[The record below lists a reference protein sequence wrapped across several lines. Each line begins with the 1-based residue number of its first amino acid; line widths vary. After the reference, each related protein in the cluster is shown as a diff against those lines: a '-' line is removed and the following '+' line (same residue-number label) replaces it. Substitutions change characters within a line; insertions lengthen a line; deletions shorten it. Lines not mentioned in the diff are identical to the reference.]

1 MAPTPAA
8 QPAAAPNEPFAY
20 RRVAIDSSRPEAE
33 ACLAFNKP
41 LATGDVKYADY
52 VRISPEV
59 KSALRVVDDR
69 LCIGGLTYGQD
80 YTVRMLAGFPGSN
93 GAKLSDEMK
102 VDVALGARPAVVTL
116 PGKGF
121 ILPRGTTAGLPI
133 TTINVSKVGIEVYR
147 VNERGIDRFANDR
160 YDASFPGSEPI
171 TESWSLRGWLNGTNG
186 VRQWR
191 GTMEVRSPP
200 NQPVVTAFPIRETIK
215 DWKPGAYFVVVWNA
229 AKPPS
234 RSYDDDDDDSSGGTA
249 AGMWVMDTDI
259 ALTSFTGQDGLN
271 VFARSLQSAQPLAG
285 LELVLLT
292 RGNEPVA
299 KAITAA
305 DGRVNFAAGLL
316 KGRGAAEAFA
326 VMASDASK
334 QEFARLEL
342 GKAAFDFSDRG
353 ISGRDQPGPV
363 DAFLYTERG
372 VYRPGETVQLMAMLR
387 DNGAIALANM
397 PVTLIVKRP
406 DGTEFTRF
414 THALQASGALYQ
426 PIDLPKSSRRGRW
439 SVNAHIDPKAAPVGR
454 VEFSVEDFVPEK
466 LKVELTPDQP
476 ILRPGQVNSF
486 AVSADFLYGAPAS
499 GLTVEADMRVTV
511 DDQPFADFGKYSFG
525 SENERKK
532 FEPPFI
538 TLTAPDTNAAGKSRL
553 EWGGDQVKDTVL
565 PLRAQLQ
572 ARVFEPGG
580 GRATRADKTV
590 PMRTRNVY
598 LGIRPTFEGRY
609 AAEGA
614 TTEFDIV
621 AVDATG
627 KQVARPAVEYRIERI
642 DYAYQWYQVDGKW
655 RWQSTQNERL
665 LTTDTLALKADQPT
679 RLSRQLNWGEYK
691 LTIVDNENKALTSLS
706 FYVGWYGGSGV
717 EETPD
722 TLRVASD
729 KQNYTPG
736 ENARLRIEPPFA
748 GEALIAIATDRIV
761 ATYPVTGSGRRHDLR
776 GAGQGRMGRRR
787 LRAGHGLAAFVD
799 AGRPHADPRHRRG
812 VAGRR
817 SGPAHA
823 RRADRRAREGD
834 AAPAH
839 RGAHQGR
846 QPAERGGVRHPRRR
860 RRGHPAAHALQ
871 AAQSRRLLLRQ
882 AQARHRHARRLRPP
896 ARGQRRRSRPHPHR
910 RRFGRH
916 RRPRRRADPHRRA
929 VQRTGEARR
938 QGRGQDR
945 ARYPRLHRPAQDND
959 RGLRQDAR
967 RLGRAAHVRARRGD
981 RRRGAA
987 ALPGAQR
994 PRPRGAVAAQCR
1006 RPGRRL
1012 SPGPRGDGRGR
1023 ARPAGRRD
1031 PQAGGQPARAA
1042 DLGSQGGRRRLRQGR
1057 RLGRRSGQLRGAPRM
1072 GHPGALG
1079 PDADRGGHRLAARSA
1094 ARARW
1099 STAT

>member
-1 MAPTPAA
+1 MNRSTLAALVVALMLGSGITGYLIGKPGDSVDQAPPPARTATTAPPAATPPASPATPPAAPTPARSMAPTPAA

-20 RRVAIDSSRPEAE
+20 RRLAIDSSRPEAE
-33 ACLAFNKP
+33 ACLSFNKP

-80 YTVRMLAGFPGSN
+80 YTVRMLAGFPGSD

-147 VNERGIDRFANDR
+147 VNERAIDRFANDR

-234 RSYDDDDDDSSGGTA
+234 RSYDDDDDDSSGGSA

-387 DNGAIALANM
+387 DNGAVALANM

-414 THALQASGALYQ
+414 TQAAAGLGRVLPADRAAEILAPRPLVGERPHRSQGGAGRPRGVLGRGLRAGEAQGRADARPGDPASGPGQQLRRGGR
-426 PIDLPKSSRRGRW
+426 LPLRRAGVGPHRRGR
-439 SVNAHIDPKAAPVGR
+439 
-454 VEFSVEDFVPEK
+454 
-466 LKVELTPDQP
+466 
-476 ILRPGQVNSF
+476 
-486 AVSADFLYGAPAS
+486 
-499 GLTVEADMRVTV
+499 
-511 DDQPFADFGKYSFG
+511 
-525 SENERKK
+525 
-532 FEPPFI
+532 
-538 TLTAPDTNAAGKSRL
+538 
-553 EWGGDQVKDTVL
+553 
-565 PLRAQLQ
+565 
-572 ARVFEPGG
+572 
-580 GRATRADKTV
+580 
-590 PMRTRNVY
+590 
-598 LGIRPTFEGRY
+598 
-609 AAEGA
+609 
-614 TTEFDIV
+614 
-621 AVDATG
+621 
-627 KQVARPAVEYRIERI
+627 
-642 DYAYQWYQVDGKW
+642 
-655 RWQSTQNERL
+655 
-665 LTTDTLALKADQPT
+665 
-679 RLSRQLNWGEYK
+679 
-691 LTIVDNENKALTSLS
+691 
-706 FYVGWYGGSGV
+706 
-717 EETPD
+717 
-722 TLRVASD
+722 
-729 KQNYTPG
+729 
-736 ENARLRIEPPFA
+736 
-748 GEALIAIATDRIV
+748 
-761 ATYPVTGSGRRHDLR
+761 
-776 GAGQGRMGRRR
+776 
-787 LRAGHGLAAFVD
+787 
-799 AGRPHADPRHRRG
+799 HACHR
-812 VAGRR
+812 
-817 SGPAHA
+817 
-823 RRADRRAREGD
+823 
-834 AAPAH
+834 
-839 RGAHQGR
+839 R
-846 QPAERGGVRHPRRR
+846 QPAVP
-860 RRGHPAAHALQ
+860 
-871 AAQSRRLLLRQ
+871 
-882 AQARHRHARRLRPP
+882 
-896 ARGQRRRSRPHPHR
+896 
-910 RRFGRH
+910 
-916 RRPRRRADPHRRA
+916 
-929 VQRTGEARR
+929 
-938 QGRGQDR
+938 
-945 ARYPRLHRPAQDND
+945 
-959 RGLRQDAR
+959 
-967 RLGRAAHVRARRGD
+967 
-981 RRRGAA
+981 
-987 ALPGAQR
+987 
-994 PRPRGAVAAQCR
+994 
-1006 RPGRRL
+1006 
-1012 SPGPRGDGRGR
+1012 
-1023 ARPAGRRD
+1023 
-1031 PQAGGQPARAA
+1031 
-1042 DLGSQGGRRRLRQGR
+1042 RLRQILVRVGKRAQEVRAALHHAHGARYRRGR
-1057 RLGRRSGQLRGAPRM
+1057 QVAPRM
-1072 GHPGALG
+1072 G
-1079 PDADRGGHRLAARSA
+1079 
-1094 ARARW
+1094 W
-1099 STAT
+1099 